1 MKIVTDNQIA
11 GERGETLIK
20 AEFLKL
26 GLVYHSF
33 GRLESGTDGMVELRN
48 PETGVTSSRFVAVQ
62 AKTRTRGRYTAET
75 DTSFDY
81 RLEEKDLR
89 GWTQANL
96 PVIIVLYRLED
107 SSIYWKSISA
117 HAPGD
122 LRRLIF
128 DKKLDVLNRA
138 AVDSIAGLMIEKSSP
153 GVWVPPLNSGEDA
166 ILNMLR
172 VNLPDEI
179 YVAVPSFSSAR
190 QAAAI
195 MVEANDA
202 RFDWSMRG
210 NRIISLHD
218 PRGQSTEAIVDPDT
232 VEAIEIGMISES
244 SDDDDYNDM
253 AHLLRKCLERQF
265 SDRLMFGQHKRQ
277 NLLAF
282 RPTNICH
289 PLDYS
294 YRSATN
300 PTKARVV
307 AVKMRTDEPE
317 RVAYVRHHAFH
328 PKFERIGNDWYLII
342 EPTYF
347 FTYDGFRWH
356 QRPEAL
362 LTGKK
367 KLETNAAIWGQILM
381 WQHLLC
387 QSEEPKVSDL
397 FSENDRSENGPLIF
411 EKAPVV
417 RLPVATP
424 EAAWKRTDPNA
435 ALFEDPAQG
444 GMF

>member
-1 MKIVTDNQIA
+1 MKTVTDNQMT

-20 AEFLKL
+20 AEFLKI

-48 PETGVTSSRFVAVQ
+48 PETGATSTRFVAVQ
-62 AKTRTRGRYTAET
+62 AKARMKGRYTAESE
-75 DTSFDY
+75 TSFQY
-81 RLEEKDLR
+81 RLDEKDLR

-96 PVIIVLYRLED
+96 PVIIVLYRIED
-107 SSIYWKSISA
+107 GSIYWKSIADHA
-117 HAPGD
+117 HDDPR
-122 LRRLIF
+122 LLIF
-128 DKKLDVLNRA
+128 DKKVDVLNRA
-138 AVDSIAGLMIEKSSP
+138 AVDAIASLMIDRGTP

-172 VNLPDEI
+172 VNLPREI
-179 YVAVPSFSSAR
+179 FVAVPTYPNGR
-190 QAAAI
+190 QAAAV
-195 MVEANDA
+195 MVEQDDA

-210 NRIISLHD
+210 NRFISLHD
-218 PRGQSTEAIVDPDT
+218 PRGQSTEAIVDPET
-232 VEAIEIGMISES
+232 VEAIEIELIAES
-244 SDDDDYNDM
+244 TEDDDYNDM

-265 SDRLMFGQHKRQ
+265 SEQLMFGQHKRE

-282 RPTNICH
+282 RPTNICQ
-289 PLDYS
+289 PLDYA
-294 YRSATN
+294 YRSAAIA
-300 PTKARVV
+300 TKARVV
-307 AVKMRTDEPE
+307 AVKMRTDEPD
-317 RVAYVRHHAFH
+317 RVSYVRHHAFH
-328 PKFERIGNDWYLII
+328 PKFDRIGRDWYLIV

-387 QSEEPKVSDL
+387 PSTEPKVSDL
-397 FSENDRSENGPLIF
+397 FSDSDRSEQGPLVF
-411 EKAPVV
+411 ERAPVV
-417 RLPVATP
+417 HLPVATP
-424 EAAWKRTDPNA
+424 ETAWKRTDPTA
-435 ALFEDPAQG
+435 ALFEDPDQV

>member
-1 MKIVTDNQIA
+1 MKIVTDNQIT
-11 GERGETLIK
+11 GEQGETLIK

-172 VNLPDEI
+172 VKLPDEI
-179 YVAVPSFSSAR
+179 YVAVPSF
-190 QAAAI
+190 
-195 MVEANDA
+195 
-202 RFDWSMRG
+202 
-210 NRIISLHD
+210 
-218 PRGQSTEAIVDPDT
+218 PRA
-232 VEAIEIGMISES
+232 
-244 SDDDDYNDM
+244 
-253 AHLLRKCLERQF
+253 C
-265 SDRLMFGQHKRQ
+265 
-277 NLLAF
+277 
-282 RPTNICH
+282 
-289 PLDYS
+289 
-294 YRSATN
+294 
-300 PTKARVV
+300 
-307 AVKMRTDEPE
+307 
-317 RVAYVRHHAFH
+317 
-328 PKFERIGNDWYLII
+328 
-342 EPTYF
+342 
-347 FTYDGFRWH
+347 
-356 QRPEAL
+356 
-362 LTGKK
+362 
-367 KLETNAAIWGQILM
+367 
-381 WQHLLC
+381 
-387 QSEEPKVSDL
+387 
-397 FSENDRSENGPLIF
+397 
-411 EKAPVV
+411 
-417 RLPVATP
+417 
-424 EAAWKRTDPNA
+424 
-435 ALFEDPAQG
+435 
-444 GMF
+444 